1 MKDRIRQIQNKT
13 QMSQQDFAKAIGV
26 APGSLSSVYSGR
38 TEPSTNFIKG
48 IHAAFPEVDT
58 NWLVFGEGEMN
69 SPTPQ
74 ESQTPPPSS
83 SVEGGAAV
91 PTTPEVISH
100 AGDLF
105 APEKST
111 KNFDIK
117 QREVMEIRVFFSDG
131 TYESYLP
138 AKWPSAVVEPF
149 FGPASRSVEKISNFA
164 AEYLKT
170 LYIN

>member
-1 MKDRIRQIQNKT
+1 MKDRIRLIQNKT

-48 IHAAFPEVDT
+48 IHAAFPDINT
-58 NWLVFGEGEMN
+58 DWLVFGEGEMN
-69 SPTPQ
+69 MSAKESQQNTLPFPEGESLVGGKVPESPTPSP
-74 ESQTPPPSS
+74 ESQKVP
-83 SVEGGAAV
+83 ENAV
-91 PTTPEVISH
+91 
-100 AGDLF
+100 
-105 APEKST
+105 

-138 AKWPSAVVEPF
+138 AK
-149 FGPASRSVEKISNFA
+149 
-164 AEYLKT
+164 
-170 LYIN
+170 

>member
-1 MKDRIRQIQNKT
+1 MKDRIRLIQNKT

-48 IHAAFPEVDT
+48 IHAAFPDINT

-69 SPTPQ
+69 MTAEESQQNTLPFPEGESLVGGKVPESPTPSA
-74 ESQTPPPSS
+74 ESQKVP
-83 SVEGGAAV
+83 ENAV
-91 PTTPEVISH
+91 
-100 AGDLF
+100 
-105 APEKST
+105 

-138 AKWPSAVVEPF
+138 AK
-149 FGPASRSVEKISNFA
+149 
-164 AEYLKT
+164 
-170 LYIN
+170 

>member
-1 MKDRIRQIQNKT
+1 MKDRIRLIQNKT

-48 IHAAFPEVDT
+48 IHAAFPDINT

-69 SPTPQ
+69 MTAEESPQNTLPFPEGESLVGGKAPESPTPYA
-74 ESQTPPPSS
+74 ESQK
-83 SVEGGAAV
+83 V
-91 PTTPEVISH
+91 PENTV
-100 AGDLF
+100 
-105 APEKST
+105 

-117 QREVMEIRVFFSDG
+117 QREVKEIRVFYSDG

-138 AKWPSAVVEPF
+138 A
-149 FGPASRSVEKISNFA
+149 
-164 AEYLKT
+164 
-170 LYIN
+170 

>member
-1 MKDRIRQIQNKT
+1 MKDRIRLIQNKT

-48 IHAAFPEVDT
+48 IHAAFPDINT
-58 NWLVFGEGEMN
+58 DWLVFGEGEMN
-69 SPTPQ
+69 MSAEESPQNTLPFPEGESLVGGKASESPTPSP
-74 ESQTPPPSS
+74 ESQKVP
-83 SVEGGAAV
+83 ENAV
-91 PTTPEVISH
+91 
-100 AGDLF
+100 
-105 APEKST
+105 

-138 AKWPSAVVEPF
+138 AK
-149 FGPASRSVEKISNFA
+149 
-164 AEYLKT
+164 
-170 LYIN
+170 